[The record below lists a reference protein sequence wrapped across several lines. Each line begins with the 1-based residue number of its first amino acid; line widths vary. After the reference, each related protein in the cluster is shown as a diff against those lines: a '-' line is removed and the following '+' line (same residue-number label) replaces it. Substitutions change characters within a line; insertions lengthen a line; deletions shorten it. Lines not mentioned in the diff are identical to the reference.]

1 MTKRVINQVQ
11 DFLTVVDAEYI
22 YQIVNV
28 EMLLRRHSGE
38 SVAAFL
44 AQLRADYKKELREI
58 LKENKTHPK
67 INHLVV
73 LNFRL
78 KMAINTIKNAN
89 QEEVKG
95 GEGDEAEQGTAG
107 SGGLS

>member
-1 MTKRVINQVQ
+1 MTKRVINQIR
-11 DFLTVVDAEYI
+11 DYLTIVTEDRV
-22 YQIVNV
+22 YQILPV
-28 EMLLRRHSGE
+28 EVLLMQHSPEKVAGFLNLLR
-38 SVAAFL
+38 
-44 AQLRADYKKELREI
+44 QDYKKELREI

-78 KMAINTIKNAN
+78 KMAINTIRNAK
-89 QEEVKG
+89 QKEVQR
-95 GEGDEAEQGTAG
+95 GEGDEAEQRAAG